1 MRELGVFIVD
11 DVAFVQ
17 APHGMA
23 IADAIEKRGVKKQY
37 YLETRGDVL
46 LRNKEVF
53 KRWRR
58 MGLEYM
64 ILGLEAIDEE
74 GLKKFRKRTSLG
86 ANFEA
91 LEFARSLDIA
101 VAINII
107 VDPD

>member
-1 MRELGVFIVD
+1 
-11 DVAFVQ
+11 
-17 APHGMA
+17 
-23 IADAIEKRGVKKQY
+23 
-37 YLETRGDVL
+37 
-46 LRNKEVF
+46 
-53 KRWRR
+53 

-64 ILGLEAIDEE
+64 FLGLEAIDEE

-107 VDPD
+107 VDPDWDRARFETLRKWCLEIPEIVNISVTTPYPGTEIRRSEI